1 MEDKEILQ
9 AILAELKEVK
19 NTQKEQGKTLA
30 AMQKDLS
37 EVKNRTTKI
46 EVTLEND
53 IKTDLK
59 LLHEGQAGMNEKFA
73 KLDKVAE
80 DVDEIKIKVSAI
92 EHVTQDNTSQIK
104 QLRKVN

>member
-92 EHVTQDNTSQIK
+92 EHVTKDNTSQIK
-104 QLRKVN
+104 HLRKVN